1 MKSILREY
9 IRAILRES
17 SVSTKGYAIIVGDSF
32 YDPDAKEASLIDID
46 KFMSG
51 MSKPPKT
58 SLMTQLDVAKS
69 AAKESV
75 VGYISFG
82 PPKHG
87 QAWGAWEVTRAVG
100 RGYGRLLYSIGYAL
114 SPNGLLMPD
123 RVSVSDSAI
132 DGWRKASAT
141 RDSLQLDP
149 LPPENKTDTKV
160 DDAEVHDEEGLEF
173 LDRAYKAQGWEKAAV
188 DEMIDAGNRIESMLE
203 KQLKNKA
210 KVVIGS
216 FLMAG
221 SSLFSKTFNE

>member
-9 IRAILRES
+9 IRIILKE
-17 SVSTKGYAIIVGDSF
+17 SVSTKGYAIIVGESF
-32 YDPDAKEASLIDID
+32 FDPDAKEAALIDID
-46 KFMSG
+46 KFMTG

-58 SLMTQLDVAKS
+58 SLMTQFDVAKS

-87 QAWGAWEVTRAVG
+87 QAWGAWEVTRAAG

-132 DGWRKASAT
+132 DAWRKASAT

-188 DEMIDAGNRIESMLE
+188 DEMIDAGNRLESMIE
-203 KQLKNKA
+203 KKLKSKTPA
-210 KVVIGS
+210 VIGA
-216 FLMAG
+216 FLSAG
-221 SSLFSKTFNE
+221 HSLFSKTFNE

>member
-9 IRAILRES
+9 IRVILRES
-17 SVSTKGYAIIVGDSF
+17 SVSTKGYAAIVGESF
-32 YDPDAKEASLIDID
+32 FDPDAKEAVIIDID
-46 KFMSG
+46 KFMAG

-87 QAWGAWEVTRAVG
+87 QAWGAWEVTRVAG
-100 RGYGRLLYSIGYAL
+100 KGYGKLLYSIGYAL
-114 SPNGLLMPD
+114 SPSGLLMPD

-132 DGWRKASAT
+132 DAWRKASAT

-149 LPPENKTDTKV
+149 LPPENRTVTKV

-173 LDRAYKAQGWEKAAV
+173 LDRAYKAQGWEKATV
-188 DEMIDAGNRIESMLE
+188 DEMVNAGNQLESIIE
-203 KQLKNKA
+203 KKLKSKTPA
-210 KVVIGS
+210 VIGA
-216 FLMAG
+216 FLSAG
-221 SSLFSKTFNE
+221 HSLFNRSYR